1 QGLGRRAM
9 IATLGLAGF
18 RIGEMMDLRVAQVD
32 LQRGRFK
39 LADAKTEA
47 GVREVEITLYLRDEL
62 LDYAMDRRVRARTA
76 LRTGWRR
83 YRRSRRTRCDGPG
96 RRSAR

>member
-1 QGLGRRAM
+1 VLHATAQVEAEAPINRQSLARRAM
-9 IATLGLAGF
+9 IATPGLAGL

-47 GVREVEITLYLRDEL
+47 GGARGRDH
-62 LDYAMDRRVRARTA
+62 A
-76 LRTGWRR
+76 L
-83 YRRSRRTRCDGPG
+83 PP
-96 RRSAR
+96 